1 MVDLDALATRARK
14 TAEWGRARMACR
26 IAVVVAPLALVP
38 WVGGAAPAVCACL
51 AAALF
56 AVAALLRWRHRIGV
70 EAVRDGLLL
79 GGIPLVAALFLRGCG
94 VECAPT
100 GAFAEAELACVIA
113 GAVAG
118 LGVTWRAL
126 HAPTRRAR
134 RWLLTLLV
142 ASMTAAL
149 GCAGLG
155 IGGVLAAVIAL
166 PAVAGATW
174 LPVALRDA

>member
-1 MVDLDALATRARK
+1 MVDLDALARRAQR
-14 TAEWGRARMACR
+14 TAEWSRARMACR
-26 IAVVVAPLALVP
+26 IAVVVAALALVP
-38 WVGGAAPAVCACL
+38 FAGGAEPAVCACL
-51 AAALF
+51 GIALF
-56 AVAALLRWRHRIGV
+56 VAAALLRWRHQVGV

-79 GGIPLVAALFLRGCG
+79 GAVPLVAALFLRGCG
-94 VECAPT
+94 VDCASFGT
-100 GAFAEAELACVIA
+100 FGEAELACVVA

-126 HAPTRRAR
+126 QAPAPRGR

-155 IGGVLAAVIAL
+155 VGGVLAAVIAL
-166 PAVAGATW
+166 PLVAGVAW
-174 LPVALRDA
+174 IPAALRAA